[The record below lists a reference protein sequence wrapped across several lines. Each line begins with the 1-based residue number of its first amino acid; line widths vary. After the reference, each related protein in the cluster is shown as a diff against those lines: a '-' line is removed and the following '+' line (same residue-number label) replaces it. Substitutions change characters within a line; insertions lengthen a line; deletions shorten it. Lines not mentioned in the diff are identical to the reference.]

1 MSVLVA
7 ANRIPAVEV
16 LQADRLATLKASML
30 WFFGSCPRV
39 QVGPFGNIH
48 AKTERSS
55 CGLEDLDRIASFGIR
70 KSLAV
75 G

>member
-1 MSVLVA
+1 VL
-7 ANRIPAVEV
+7 
-16 LQADRLATLKASML
+16 LADRLATLKASML
-30 WFFGSCPRV
+30 WFVGFYPRV

-48 AKTERSS
+48 VKIERSL
-55 CGLEDLDRIASFGIR
+55 CALEDLDRIASFGIR